1 MEIIWSE
8 QTESQM
14 EKKKWKQHKRPMGQ
28 CKMCQATHKRGYRRR
43 RKKNG
48 TDYVFEEMMAE
59 NFPNLEQEAYIQIQE
74 AQSPKWDKPKQ
85 TYPKI

>member
-1 MEIIWSE
+1 
-8 QTESQM
+8 
-14 EKKKWKQHKRPMGQ
+14 
-28 CKMCQATHKRGYRRR
+28 MCQATHKRGYRRR

-74 AQSPKWDKPKQ
+74 AQRVPNEINPNRHTLRYNKNGRS
-85 TYPKI
+85 